1 MTTTTQKQ
9 LYNHHVHHEPSERRP
24 DRDGARGGEKQAH
37 RGAERLQTPEEESR
51 RVIFAVPT
59 HPEEIV
65 NAKLSMGEN
74 MKSASFAWT
83 EAKYVAG
90 EGLQH
95 GSDSVEG
102 KAEVRVK
109 AYADNVAGVKIP
121 KFNACGS
128 GSGGEGGTR
137 RRVRAN

>member
-1 MTTTTQKQ
+1 MCV
-9 LYNHHVHHEPSERRP
+9 YNYNGGPKKKKKTKKKKNIYNHVHHEPSERRP

-59 HPEEIV
+59 DSEEDRERETFV
-65 NAKLSMGEN
+65 DGEN

-90 EGLQH
+90 EGIKHTVL
-95 GSDSVEG
+95 DSVEG
-102 KAEVRVK
+102 KVE
-109 AYADNVAGVKIP
+109 
-121 KFNACGS
+121 
-128 GSGGEGGTR
+128 
-137 RRVRAN
+137 